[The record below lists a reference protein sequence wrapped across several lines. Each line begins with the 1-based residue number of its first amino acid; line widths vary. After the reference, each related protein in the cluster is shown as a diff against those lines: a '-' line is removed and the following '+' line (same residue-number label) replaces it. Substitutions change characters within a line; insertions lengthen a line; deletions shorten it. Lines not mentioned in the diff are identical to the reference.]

1 MDQAVLASETLQKP
15 TRLAEELGLNWVYPV
30 ILAIVAGSVGAGII
44 TLQNG
49 IPSSPCDNVAGLLRT
64 FTIIADLSG
73 FNNSRT
79 QNGIGPVITV
89 HRCDTVVINVVN
101 EDTQAHGFVIDNYA
115 PHGLDVQPGTSQS
128 FRFHASQPGLFRI
141 YCNSLCSIH
150 SYMLHGSL
158 IVS

>member
-1 MDQAVLASETLQKP
+1 MDQAVLAPESRPKLSG
-15 TRLAEELGLNWVYPV
+15 LGEVLVLNWMYPV
-30 ILAIVAGSVGAGII
+30 ILAIVAGSIGAGII

-49 IPSSPCDNVAGLLRT
+49 IPSSPCDNTAGSLRT

-73 FNNSRT
+73 FNDSRT
-79 QNGIGPVITV
+79 QNGIGPLMTV
-89 HRCDTVVINVVN
+89 HRCDTVVINVFN
-101 EDTQAHGFVIDNYA
+101 KDTQAHGFVIDNYA

-128 FRFHASQPGLFRI
+128 FRFHASQPGQFRV